1 MGLSLE
7 TDVAFLHIA
16 GGAAR
21 ITPPPGTLAQTAP
34 RRVARGRSQ
43 DMLFLNIGLDA
54 PQSASPSFID
64 HMARLA
70 ADAYYGTPGSVTSAL
85 RESAAVI
92 NDHLVDMNQ
101 GEDGSKQH
109 HGRLMAGV
117 LRENDLYLA
126 QCGSG
131 QAILIRPGQV
141 TRLISEEAAKRPLG
155 LSLAPQVHYHHLEV
169 QTGDLLILT
178 TFPPPLWSDTT
189 LSGLSALDP
198 MQAID
203 RLVAASSHDLT
214 GIMARFIAHGERPA
228 LMEMD
233 PSSHADVVEQQPPQQ
248 PDSQVRRKPAEPRRV
263 SERPRGSEAISRART
278 KVRSWT
284 TSIIMAASNI
294 VGRMAPGLAEPP
306 SPSAISSRMLVA
318 TAVAVPLIVVA
329 IAAAVYFGRGRSQ
342 QFDTYVLEA
351 AAAIQ
356 VAQMK
361 TDPEQAR
368 VDWDA
373 ALRFLDKAETYGTS
387 DEATAMRQL
396 VQETLDTLDLVV
408 RLDFRSV
415 VSGGFSP
422 NALITSLAA
431 SATDLYVF
439 DSVNQVMWHSWG
451 APERGQQI
459 DSAFECLNGPDSYP
473 ELDVLVDIVIQAE
486 PGALGAE
493 GVVGVDADGSLIY
506 CAPERQPALA
516 QLTQPDL
523 GWGRIQAIDVFNE
536 TLYVLDV
543 GTNAVWIYNAVG
555 GLFSGTPELFFVE
568 EVRDLGGALD
578 LAMAGDELF
587 ILYAD
592 GRLDRCRRFPEAER
606 IRVECDQD
614 AKFQDDRPGHEA
626 SAQIPGAIAAEM
638 SYSPPP
644 EPSLFFLDTFS
655 NSIYHYSLRLV
666 YQGRYTPL
674 QPFIEEITT
683 LALGPPNDLYLAVGA
698 HVYHAQPTR

>member
-1 MGLSLE
+1 MGQSIE

-34 RRVARGRSQ
+34 RRPARGRAQ
-43 DMLFLNIGLDA
+43 DMLFLNIGFDPPHL
-54 PQSASPSFID
+54 ASPSFID

-70 ADAYYGTPGSVTSAL
+70 TDAYYGTPGSVTSAL
-85 RESAAVI
+85 REAAAVI

-101 GEDGSKQH
+101 GEDGANH
-109 HGRLMAGV
+109 RHGRLMAGV

-131 QAILIRPGQV
+131 QGILIRPGQV
-141 TRLISEEAAKRPLG
+141 TRLISEEAGKRPLG

-169 QTGDLLILT
+169 QPGDLLILT
-178 TFPPPLWSDTT
+178 TYPPPLWSDTT
-189 LSGLSALDP
+189 LSGLSALDLA
-198 MQAID
+198 QAID

-214 GIMARFIAHGERPA
+214 GVMARLVAHGEHPA
-228 LMEMD
+228 VMAMD
-233 PSSHADVVEQQPPQQ
+233 SPPLAEVLEE
-248 PDSQVRRKPAEPRRV
+248 PPAPHAEPQVQPEPVERGRV
-263 SERPRGSEAISRART
+263 SERPPRGEALSRAQAV
-278 KVRSWT
+278 VRSWS
-284 TSIIMAASNI
+284 TSMIAAVSNI
-294 VGRMAPGLAEPP
+294 VGRITPGLAEPP
-306 SPSAISSRMLVA
+306 PPSTISSRMMVA

-329 IAAAVYFGRGRSQ
+329 IAAAVYFGRGRRQ
-342 QFDTYVLEA
+342 QFEDYLLEA

-356 VAQMK
+356 VAQLK
-361 TDPEQAR
+361 ADPVQAR
-368 VDWDA
+368 VDWAA
-373 ALRFLDKAETYGTS
+373 ALEFLDKAETYGTS
-387 DEATAMRQL
+387 EEATSMRQL

-415 VSGGFSP
+415 VGGGFSP
-422 NALITSLAA
+422 NASITSLAA

-439 DSVNQVMWHSWG
+439 DSANQVLWHSWG
-451 APERGQQI
+451 APERGQQV
-459 DSAFECLNGPDSYP
+459 DSAFECLNGPDSFP

-486 PGALGAE
+486 PGALGVE
-493 GVVGVDADGSLIY
+493 GVVGVDADGTLIY

-516 QLTQPDL
+516 HLTQPDL

-536 TLYVLDV
+536 ALYVLDV
-543 GTNAVWIYNAVG
+543 GTNAVWIYNAIG

-568 EVRDLGGALD
+568 DVRDLGGAID

-592 GRLDRCRRFPEAER
+592 GRLDRCRRFPEADR
-606 IRVECDQD
+606 IRVECDPD

-626 SAQIPGAIAAEM
+626 SSQIPGAVAAQM

-674 QPFIEEITT
+674 QPFVEEITALT
-683 LALGPPNDLYLAVGA
+683 LGPPNDLYLAVGSQ
-698 HVYHAQPTR
+698 VYHAQPTR